1 MELLSSVRG
10 LRNNNP
16 LNIEKGAD
24 WRGLSDDQSG
34 DDRFAVFVDPR
45 FGVRA
50 AAVIFKN
57 YRRLYGIET
66 LAGIVNRWAPTHENP
81 TQSYVNAVSQRTGIP
96 ANVPIS
102 DSDYP
107 AIIAAMIHQENG
119 IQPYSMALIE
129 QGVSWA

>member
-1 MELLSSVRG
+1 MANKRGVWLALAGLVGLGLWWQRMELLSSVRG

-66 LAGIVNRWAPTHENP
+66 LA
-81 TQSYVNAVSQRTGIP
+81 
-96 ANVPIS
+96 
-102 DSDYP
+102 
-107 AIIAAMIHQENG
+107 
-119 IQPYSMALIE
+119 
-129 QGVSWA
+129 